1 MYCYSQLQQL
11 PSGHAD
17 TSRMSLAIV
26 LCVAPT
32 DLNEDRPPIKN
43 DVTAIPLTGLFTLL
57 SHPLTP
63 LQTAR
68 LMWQTFQ

>member
-1 MYCYSQLQQL
+1 MLPVSCKVHYCVPQEC
-11 PSGHAD
+11 A
-17 TSRMSLAIV
+17 SRMSLAIV

-32 DLNEDRPPIKN
+32 DLDEDRPLIKN

-57 SHPLTP
+57 TLPLTP